1 MEERKEIFYLVSYGL
16 IRLLNA
22 LPYPLYRLL
31 TAVMARI
38 MADPDNRINRL
49 VANNL
54 GVIVPDL
61 PRSEKRRLTREV
73 YHNAALD
80 FYEGSHL
87 HKREFLANTR
97 LEGKHFLEAAL
108 AEGKGV
114 VGLSAHQGNFP
125 LLLAYLSRQG
135 FPVATISR
143 EVSNHLLEN
152 YIQASKRLS
161 GIRWMPKHPK
171 ATAARQMIAWIKKNR
186 VLVIL
191 ADQHSGQGITVPFFG
206 LNVGTPS
213 GPAVFARRLGCPILP
228 MTVVRKAGHHLIRIL
243 PPLELQKTDNPQ
255 ADIEAN
261 TALCNRTIE
270 AWVRENPGQWFT
282 LLSRRF
288 R

>member
-1 MEERKEIFYLVSYGL
+1 
-16 IRLLNA
+16 
-22 LPYPLYRLL
+22 
-31 TAVMARI
+31 
-38 MADPDNRINRL
+38 
-49 VANNL
+49 
-54 GVIVPDL
+54 
-61 PRSEKRRLTREV
+61 
-73 YHNAALD
+73 
-80 FYEGSHL
+80 
-87 HKREFLANTR
+87 
-97 LEGKHFLEAAL
+97 AAL

-143 EVSNHLLEN
+143 EVSNHRLEN

-161 GIRWMPKHPK
+161 GIRWMPKDPK
-171 ATAARQMIAWIKKNR
+171 ATAARQMIAWIKRNR

-191 ADQHSGQGITVPFFG
+191 ADQHSGQGVRVPFFG
-206 LNVGTPS
+206 LQVGTPS

-228 MTVVRKAGHHLIRIL
+228 MTVVRKEGHHLVRIF
-243 PPLELQKTDNPQ
+243 PPLELRKTDNPQ
-255 ADIEAN
+255 ADIEEN
-261 TALCNRTIE
+261 TALCNRVIE

>member
-1 MEERKEIFYLVSYGL
+1 MKGSKEIFYLVSYGL

-22 LPYPLYRLL
+22 LPYPLYCLL
-31 TAVMARI
+31 TAVLARI
-38 MADPDNRINRL
+38 MAAPDSRINRL
-49 VANNL
+49 IGSNL
-54 GVIVPDL
+54 DVIFPDL
-61 PRSEKRRLTREV
+61 SRSGKKRLAREV
-73 YHNAALD
+73 YRNAALD

-87 HKREFLANTR
+87 HQGKFLADAR

-143 EVSNHLLEN
+143 EVSNHRLEN

-161 GIRWMPKHPK
+161 GIRWMPKDPK
-171 ATAARQMIAWIKKNR
+171 ATAARQMIAWIKRNR

-191 ADQHSGQGITVPFFG
+191 ADQHSGQGVRVPFFG
-206 LNVGTPS
+206 LKVGTPS

-228 MTVVRKAGHHLIRIL
+228 MTVVRKEGHHLVRIF
-243 PPLELQKTDNPQ
+243 PPLELRKTDNPQ
-255 ADIEAN
+255 ADIEEN
-261 TALCNRTIE
+261 TALCNRVIE